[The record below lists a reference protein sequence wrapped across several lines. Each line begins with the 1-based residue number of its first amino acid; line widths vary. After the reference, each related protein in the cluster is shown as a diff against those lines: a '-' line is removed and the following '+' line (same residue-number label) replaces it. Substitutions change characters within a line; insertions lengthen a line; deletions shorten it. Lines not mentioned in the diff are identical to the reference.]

1 MKVLLVEDS
10 RTQAR
15 RFQSALER
23 AGMRVTVRHDGA
35 EGLQAALEDP
45 PDVVVSDVLMPELDG
60 WELCLAL
67 RDDPRTAS
75 VPIVLMTSLTDP
87 DDVLR
92 ALAAGADGYVGKPFE
107 DAVLVDRVRRVL
119 AQREAPLGSIE
130 IHGRT
135 LPIRASRETIL
146 GVLTC
151 ALEDAAARHAE
162 LAASRERLEHAKGQQ
177 DEMIGVVAHE
187 LRTPLNVL
195 SLRAGLEAAGQM
207 TSSSVSG
214 RAPLPP
220 LAELVARNVRA
231 MSAIVDDLLDVA
243 RIESGAIRVT
253 PRVGDLGALAREVAS
268 RFSVVSAR
276 HPVDVHAPDAIE
288 AVFDAARVEQILANL
303 LSNAI
308 KYSPNGGRVDV
319 RVSVADGQALV
330 EVEDEGIGIPDG
342 VSERLFGRYVRAPGS
357 ERVAKGVGLGL
368 YICRRLVDLQGGRI
382 GAARREPQGSRFW
395 FTLPLAR

>member
-23 AGMRVTVRHDGA
+23 AGMRVMVRHDGA
-35 EGLQAALEDP
+35 EGLRAALEDP

-75 VPIVLMTSLTDP
+75 LPIVLMTSLTDP

-107 DAVLVDRVRRVL
+107 DAVLVDRVQRVL
-119 AQREAPLGSIE
+119 AQRETPLASIE
-130 IHGRT
+130 IHGRS

-151 ALEDAAARHAE
+151 ALEDAASRHAE
-162 LAASRERLEHAKGQQ
+162 VSASRERLEQAKGQQ

-195 SLRAGLEAAGQM
+195 SLRAGLEAAGHV
-207 TSSSVSG
+207 TSSVSG

-268 RFSVVSAR
+268 RFAVVSAR
-276 HPVDVHAPDAIE
+276 HPVEVHVAESVE
-288 AVFDAARVEQILANL
+288 AVFDAARVEQVLANL

-319 RVSVADGQALV
+319 RVSVDEGRALV
-330 EVEDEGIGIPDG
+330 EVEDEGIGVPEAAA
-342 VSERLFGRYVRAPGS
+342 ERLFGRYVRAPGS

-382 GAARREPQGSRFW
+382 GVSRREPQGSRFW